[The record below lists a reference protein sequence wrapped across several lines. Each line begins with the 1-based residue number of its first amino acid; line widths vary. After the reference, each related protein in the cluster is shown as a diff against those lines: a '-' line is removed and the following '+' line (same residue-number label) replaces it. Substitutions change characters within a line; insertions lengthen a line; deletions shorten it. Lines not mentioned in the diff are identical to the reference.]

1 MYSYFMLVGRC
12 IEVEETLFGKT
23 LTLEFDYKK
32 IGNTQQVKVKFD
44 KLAFDE
50 NKNLFDTPEL
60 RKLKGKLIGVKGAI
74 LSDGLWGEKLII
86 FDKSSDDNQE
96 L

>member
-50 NKNLFDTPEL
+50 NKNLFDL
-60 RKLKGKLIGVKGAI
+60 
-74 LSDGLWGEKLII
+74 
-86 FDKSSDDNQE
+86 
-96 L
+96 